1 MSIYKWIVGIVLTL
15 VMITVLASSAI
26 LFSARDFQYGL
37 RDIVPNGLVQ
47 IDRLLDIQGQVAQLE
62 ARVDEPRGQQL
73 ALEQQVASYDAELAT
88 LDEAINTAR
97 GEIAAQLAQ
106 VGANAQIA
114 AAASADVDAATLA
127 ARATALAA
135 RPNLSA
141 QDQQTLAALHGR
153 LDQLAEQEQNRAL
166 RYSERATVAAQA
178 ENLSRSVAEQ
188 RSGVLALQ
196 ASVVPDASAYERV
209 RGEVLALQNLSPWG
223 VSAYLAQG
231 HPALLSTVLVLLM
244 GALGS
249 LLYLFP
255 AYLNRP
261 EPVTLEEIAV
271 RLIFGMCAALAFYV
285 LANATVAGFSIGA
298 GVTQANT
305 ASMLNPFT
313 VSLIGIVAGVLA
325 EDIAKW
331 IQDRGRGIFT
341 QGAYTPTTDAA
352 APPPPA
358 AASGGDVP
366 GGGLVNNQA
375 IS

>member
-1 MSIYKWIVGIVLTL
+1 MSLYKWIVGIVLTL

-47 IDRLLDIQGQVAQLE
+47 IDRLLSIQGQVEQLE

-73 ALEQQVASYDAELAT
+73 ALEQQVTSYDAELAT

-97 GEIAAQLAQ
+97 GEIAAQLAEIE
-106 VGANAQIA
+106 ASAQA
-114 AAASADVDAATLA
+114 QAASAEVDAVALT

-135 RPNLSA
+135 RNLSA
-141 QDQQTLAALHGR
+141 GDQQKLAALRGR

-166 RYSERATVAAQA
+166 RYSERVSVAAQA
-178 ENLSRSVAEQ
+178 ENLARSVSEQ

-196 ASVVPDASAYERV
+196 ASLGMDSSNYDRV

-223 VSAYLAQG
+223 ISAYLAQG

-261 EPVTLEEIAV
+261 QPVTLEEIAV

-352 APPPPA
+352 ASPPPA

>member
-1 MSIYKWIVGIVLTL
+1 MSIYKWIVGIVLTV
-15 VMITVLASSAI
+15 VMIAVLAFSAI

-37 RDIVPNGLVQ
+37 RDIVPNGLVE
-47 IDRLLDIQGQVAQLE
+47 IDRLVAIQDQVATLE
-62 ARVDEPRGQQL
+62 ARVEAPHGQQL
-73 ALEQQVASYDAELAT
+73 ALEQQLAGLDAQIAEM
-88 LDEAINTAR
+88 DEAINAAR
-97 GEIAAQLAQ
+97 GEIASTLTTIE
-106 VGANAQIA
+106 ANGGVS
-114 AAASADVDAATLA
+114 SAPGEVDAVTLGV
-127 ARATALAA
+127 RATALAA
-135 RPNLSA
+135 RAGLSPE
-141 QDQQTLAALHGR
+141 DQQSLAGLQGR
-153 LDQLAEQEQNRAL
+153 VTQLAEQEQARDL
-166 RYSERATVAAQA
+166 RYSERSTLAAQA
-178 ENLSRSVAEQ
+178 ENIARQVAEE

-196 ASVVPDASAYERV
+196 ASVVPDGSAYERV
-209 RGEVLALQNLSPWG
+209 RGEVMALRNLSPYG
-223 VSAYLAQG
+223 ISAYLAQG

-261 EPVTLEEIAV
+261 QPVKLEEIFV

-285 LANATVAGFSIGA
+285 VANATVAGFSIGS

-305 ASMLNPFT
+305 ASTLNPFT

-341 QGAYTPTTDAA
+341 SGSITPTTDVAAA
-352 APPPPA
+352 APA
-358 AASGGDVP
+358 AAPGGEVP